1 MSELPVVYSAGG
13 KYNNSKVEVDGYT
26 FDSMAEY
33 RRYVELKMLAQA
45 GTITELIVHPL
56 YELQP
61 AFRTA
66 DGKRERAICY
76 EGDFEYQ
83 ENGQWIV
90 EDVKGQE
97 TDVWKLKRKLF
108 LANYPTAVLR
118 VTPAGRYSKKGR

>member
-45 GTITELIVHPL
+45 GTITELVVHPS

-76 EGDFEYQ
+76 EGDFEYV
-83 ENGQWIV
+83 ENGRLIV
-90 EDVKGQE
+90 EDVKGAE
-97 TDVWKLKRKLF
+97 TDVWKLKRKMF
-108 LANYPTAVLR
+108 LANYPTAHLR
-118 VTPAGRYSKKGR
+118 VISASRYSKR